1 MRAPAERRKE
11 RSLEFPRW
19 AQKGATAANMCEKG
33 SDTKPKRCM
42 EKRPEATVLWTVASV
57 EATVVARGLGTRR
70 PVGSGRLLPEI
81 LDIL

>member
-1 MRAPAERRKE
+1 
-11 RSLEFPRW
+11 
-19 AQKGATAANMCEKG
+19 MCEKG

-70 PVGSGRLLPEI
+70 PVWSGRLLPEI